1 MGFGDLLRFVSFGGL
16 QLLEFSSFGG
26 SDQLFWWQ
34 LKIKV
39 LVALVLLRRKHCER
53 PFDSFGGY

>member
-1 MGFGDLLRFVSFGGL
+1 VGFGSLLCFVSFGGL

-39 LVALVLLRRKHCER
+39 LVALVLLRRKYCEH
-53 PFDSFGGY
+53 PSDSFGGY